1 MAAIQAFLN
10 LFTGLCVSN
19 VSEIGIIVRD
29 KASVSW
35 EWVRL
40 PRLRIVR
47 LTVSRL
53 DQLDIARDLKPTKF
67 IVTWNPRLG
76 HRQITKKTSKIH

>member
-1 MAAIQAFLN
+1 M
-10 LFTGLCVSN
+10 SN

-29 KASVSW
+29 NEEASW

-53 DQLDIARDLKPTKF
+53 DQVDIARELKPAKF

-76 HRQITKKTSKIH
+76 HDKFFIIQLFEGYFRRLVSL